1 MDQQYTVPP
10 PRYTPAQQQPQYIF
24 PSHDPLPAS
33 SSSPSLPAMQPASPT
48 WSELELK
55 TFGHRI
61 APSHL
66 RQHSPSSPSLLV
78 QHLPHDSL
86 SVNNNSLWSPAP
98 ELPVTASDSFIP
110 DDDPDSP
117 VEVQATTF
125 RQPTAA
131 FSVAVQPPASRR
143 RAPAPTPA
151 PIPGPASQ
159 PPDDTIPDAIEFEV
173 MVWLPA
179 PPEKSAGARKAK
191 KAPKPEQPSFGPI
204 TAHTDMDYD
213 DFLEVLA
220 EKLSATPNFL
230 VLSSMEWR
238 YVKPANSVWLPLR
251 DLDGYKSLIK
261 KILKPAKGVSATYI
275 IPSAT
280 QPTATSSRYTG
291 AAEEADEPKLS
302 DDEGLP
308 KKNVPFDEGL
318 EEVVEE
324 IQNKYPPGLC
334 ADHPNLPCY
343 HHRRTGNHYEL
354 DRPKL
359 LVWAAA
365 KKTRSCTLD
374 LPPLGSNLFKADK
387 AIKRASPI
395 APPAVATGTPTP
407 TLPPPAAPPQTP
419 YPHPYGYYP
428 PPPPMPLP
436 PFGILDKTF

>member
-24 PSHDPLPAS
+24 PSHDPLSAS

-55 TFGHRI
+55 TLGHRI

-86 SVNNNSLWSPAP
+86 SVNNNLS
-98 ELPVTASDSFIP
+98 LPVTASDSFIP

-131 FSVAVQPPASRR
+131 FFSSRR

-151 PIPGPASQ
+151 PTPGPASQ

-179 PPEKSAGARKAK
+179 PPEKSAGARLKQK
-191 KAPKPEQPSFGPI
+191 RLPNLNNRLFGPI

-230 VLSSMEWR
+230 VLSSME
-238 YVKPANSVWLPLR
+238 P
-251 DLDGYKSLIK
+251 G
-261 KILKPAKGVSATYI
+261 KGVSATYI
-275 IPSAT
+275 IPPAT
-280 QPTATSSRYTG
+280 QATPTATSSRYTG
-291 AAEEADEPKLS
+291 AAEGADEPELS
-302 DDEGLP
+302 DGRRPPRRKRFDAVAISPHKISLDLGTKLHEVHGLACGILSSI
-308 KKNVPFDEGL
+308 FARFIHL
-318 EEVVEE
+318 LR
-324 IQNKYPPGLC
+324 IICLHSSR
-334 ADHPNLPCY
+334 ATSSRSLAAR
-343 HHRRTGNHYEL
+343 RRTL
-354 DRPKL
+354 
-359 LVWAAA
+359 
-365 KKTRSCTLD
+365 
-374 LPPLGSNLFKADK
+374 
-387 AIKRASPI
+387 
-395 APPAVATGTPTP
+395 
-407 TLPPPAAPPQTP
+407 
-419 YPHPYGYYP
+419 
-428 PPPPMPLP
+428 
-436 PFGILDKTF
+436 

>member
-10 PRYTPAQQQPQYIF
+10 PHYTPAQRQPQYIF

-66 RQHSPSSPSLLV
+66 RQHSPSSPSLL
-78 QHLPHDSL
+78 
-86 SVNNNSLWSPAP
+86 
-98 ELPVTASDSFIP
+98 LPVTASDSFIP

-151 PIPGPASQ
+151 PTPGPASQ
-159 PPDDTIPDAIEFEV
+159 PPLADDTIPDAIEFEV

-213 DFLEVLA
+213 VFLEVLA
-220 EKLSATPNFL
+220 EKLSATPN
-230 VLSSMEWR
+230 
-238 YVKPANSVWLPLR
+238 VKCSEV
-251 DLDGYKSLIK
+251 
-261 KILKPAKGVSATYI
+261 
-275 IPSAT
+275 T
-280 QPTATSSRYTG
+280 QPNG
-291 AAEEADEPKLS
+291 A
-302 DDEGLP
+302 
-308 KKNVPFDEGL
+308 
-318 EEVVEE
+318 
-324 IQNKYPPGLC
+324 
-334 ADHPNLPCY
+334 
-343 HHRRTGNHYEL
+343 
-354 DRPKL
+354 
-359 LVWAAA
+359 LVFRLRWVRQ
-365 KKTRSCTLD
+365 K
-374 LPPLGSNLFKADK
+374 G
-387 AIKRASPI
+387 
-395 APPAVATGTPTP
+395 
-407 TLPPPAAPPQTP
+407 
-419 YPHPYGYYP
+419 
-428 PPPPMPLP
+428 
-436 PFGILDKTF
+436 

>member
-86 SVNNNSLWSPAP
+86 PVNNNSLWSPAP

-151 PIPGPASQ
+151 PRPGPASQ

-191 KAPKPEQPSFGPI
+191 KAPKHEQPSFGPI

-213 DFLEVLA
+213 VFLEVLA

-261 KILKPAKGVSATYI
+261 NILKPGKGVSATYI
-275 IPSAT
+275 IVRMKNPVKPPATQATPWAT

-291 AAEEADEPKLS
+291 AAEGADEPELS

-308 KKNVPFDEGL
+308 KKKVCLRSIRYVAISPHKISLDLGTNSMRCTASLAEYL
-318 EEVVEE
+318 LR
-324 IQNKYPPGLC
+324 IICLHSSR
-334 ADHPNLPCY
+334 ATSSRSLAAR
-343 HHRRTGNHYEL
+343 RRTL
-354 DRPKL
+354 
-359 LVWAAA
+359 
-365 KKTRSCTLD
+365 
-374 LPPLGSNLFKADK
+374 
-387 AIKRASPI
+387 
-395 APPAVATGTPTP
+395 
-407 TLPPPAAPPQTP
+407 
-419 YPHPYGYYP
+419 
-428 PPPPMPLP
+428 
-436 PFGILDKTF
+436 

>member
-1 MDQQYTVPP
+1 M
-10 PRYTPAQQQPQYIF
+10 ILC
-24 PSHDPLPAS
+24 PLAAVA
-33 SSSPSLPAMQPASPT
+33 LHFR
-48 WSELELK
+48 L
-55 TFGHRI
+55 I

-151 PIPGPASQ
+151 PTPGPASQ

-213 DFLEVLA
+213 VFLEVPA

-261 KILKPAKGVSATYI
+261 KILKPGKGVSATYI
-275 IPSAT
+275 IVRMKNPVKPPATQATPWAT

-291 AAEEADEPKLS
+291 AAEGADEPELS

-308 KKNVPFDEGL
+308 KKKVCL
-318 EEVVEE
+318 RSIRYVVISPHKISLDLGTNSMRCTASLAEYLLR
-324 IQNKYPPGLC
+324 IICLHSSR
-334 ADHPNLPCY
+334 ATSSRSLAAR
-343 HHRRTGNHYEL
+343 RRTL
-354 DRPKL
+354 
-359 LVWAAA
+359 
-365 KKTRSCTLD
+365 
-374 LPPLGSNLFKADK
+374 
-387 AIKRASPI
+387 
-395 APPAVATGTPTP
+395 
-407 TLPPPAAPPQTP
+407 
-419 YPHPYGYYP
+419 
-428 PPPPMPLP
+428 
-436 PFGILDKTF
+436 